1 MSDDTK
7 HTIPPATDDEL
18 LRQGYTHQVKIQ
30 LPTGETVVGRPLGFE
45 DALDLLDTMDEATG
59 GDIRAIRKVLK
70 EFPEKTGLE
79 GKLSKLTIGE
89 VFQVVRYF
97 FVYRRATKN
106 GSKETATTWDEIVVA
121 SLSQTLSQTT
131 PPSTDSP
138 ADASPGPSS

>member
-1 MSDDTK
+1 MRDGQGNSLESSERVLRAK
-7 HTIPPATDDEL
+7 GLPA
-18 LRQGYTHQVKIQ
+18 V
-30 LPTGETVVGRPLGFE
+30 
-45 DALDLLDTMDEATG
+45 
-59 GDIRAIRKVLK
+59 RAIRKVLK

-106 GSKETATTWDEIVVA
+106 GSKETAATWDEIVVA
-121 SLSQTLSQTT
+121 SLSPTSSQTM

-138 ADASPGPSS
+138 AGASPGPSS